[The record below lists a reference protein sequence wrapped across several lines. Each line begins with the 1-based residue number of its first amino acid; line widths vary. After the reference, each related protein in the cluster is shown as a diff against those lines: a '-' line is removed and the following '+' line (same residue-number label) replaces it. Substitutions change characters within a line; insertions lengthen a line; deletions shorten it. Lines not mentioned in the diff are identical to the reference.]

1 MDFEK
6 LTELVIELEIDDI
19 ADAVKEAL
27 DEGKEP
33 FDIMNAL
40 TKGMDEVGKR
50 YEEKE
55 YYLTE
60 LVLAGETMKEA
71 FVVLKPALAASDT
84 STDKVKIILATVKGN
99 NHDIG
104 KNILGSLLLSS
115 GFELIDL
122 GMDVDEDTIVEKVK
136 ETGASIIAL
145 SSLLTMT
152 VEHIKVVH
160 EALIAAGIRD
170 KVKLIVGGAPLNME
184 LAKKLGADD
193 FAEDAVDGVRH
204 IKQLAKITVDIK
216 NP

>member
-6 LTELVIELEIDDI
+6 LTELIIELEVDDI

-27 DEGKEP
+27 DEDKDP
-33 FDIMNAL
+33 FDILNAL
-40 TKGMDEVGKR
+40 TEGMDEVGRR

-71 FVVLKPALAASDT
+71 FSVLRPALAASDR
-84 STDKVKIILATVKGN
+84 SEDKVKIILGTVKGD

-115 GFELIDL
+115 GFELYDL
-122 GMDVDEDTIVEKVK
+122 GMDVDENTIVEKVK
-136 ETGASIIAL
+136 ESGAQIIAL

-152 VEHIKVVH
+152 VEQIKVVH
-160 EALIAAGIRD
+160 EALQAAGLRD
-170 KVKLIVGGAPLNME
+170 KIKLIVGGAPLNME

-193 FAEDAVDGVRH
+193 FADDAVEGVKH
-204 IKQLAKITVDIK
+204 IKQLAGMK
-216 NP
+216 

>member
-1 MDFEK
+1 MDYEK
-6 LTELVIELEIDDI
+6 LTELIIELEVDDI
-19 ADAVKEAL
+19 ADAVREAL
-27 DEGKEP
+27 EKDGKNP
-33 FDIMNAL
+33 FDVLEAL
-40 TKGMDEVGKR
+40 TKGMDEVGRR

-71 FVVLKPALAASDT
+71 FAVLKPALAASDK
-84 STDKVKIILATVKGN
+84 SLDKTKIILATVKGD

-115 GFELIDL
+115 GFELYDL
-122 GMDVDEDTIVEKVK
+122 GMDVDEKTIVEKVK
-136 ETGASIIAL
+136 ESGATIIAL

-152 VEHIKVVH
+152 VEQIKAVH
-160 EALIAAGIRD
+160 EALKTAGLRE

-193 FAEDAVDGVRH
+193 FADDAVEGVKH
-204 IKQLAKITVDIK
+204 IKQLAGK
-216 NP
+216 

>member
-6 LTELVIELEIDDI
+6 LTELIIELEVDDI

-27 DEGKEP
+27 EVDDKDP
-33 FDIMNAL
+33 FDVLNAL
-40 TKGMDEVGKR
+40 TKGMDEVGRR

-71 FVVLKPALAASDT
+71 FKILQPALAAADKSGE
-84 STDKVKIILATVKGN
+84 KVKIILATVKGD

-104 KNILGSLLLSS
+104 KNILASLLLSS
-115 GFELIDL
+115 GFEIYDL
-122 GMDVDEDTIVEKVK
+122 GMDVDENTIVEKVK
-136 ETGASIIAL
+136 ESGATIIGL

-160 EALIAAGIRD
+160 EALIAAGLRD
-170 KVKLIVGGAPLNME
+170 RVKLIVGGAPLNME

-193 FAEDAVDGVRH
+193 FADDAVEGVKH
-204 IKQLAKITVDIK
+204 IKNLAGM
-216 NP
+216 

>member
-6 LTELVIELEIDDI
+6 LTELIIELEVDDI
-19 ADAVKEAL
+19 TDAVKEAL
-27 DEGKEP
+27 EVDGKDP
-33 FDIMNAL
+33 FDVLNAL
-40 TKGMDEVGKR
+40 TKGMDEVGRR

-71 FVVLKPALAASDT
+71 FTVLQPALAASDR
-84 STDKVKIILATVKGN
+84 SESKVKIILATVKGD

-122 GMDVDEDTIVEKVK
+122 GMDVDAHMIVDKVK
-136 ETGASIIAL
+136 ETGATIVAL

-152 VEHIKVVH
+152 VEQIKAVH
-160 EALIAAGIRD
+160 EALQVAGIRD

-193 FAEDAVDGVRH
+193 FADDAVDGVKH
-204 IKQLAKITVDIK
+204 IKKLTAS
-216 NP
+216 

>member
-6 LTELVIELEIDDI
+6 LTELIIELEVDDI

-27 DEGKEP
+27 EIDNKDP
-33 FDIMNAL
+33 FDVLDAL
-40 TKGMDEVGKR
+40 TKGMDEVGRR

-71 FVVLKPALAASDT
+71 FKILQPALAASDK
-84 STDKVKIILATVKGN
+84 SANKVKIILATVKGD

-104 KNILGSLLLSS
+104 KNILASFLLSS
-115 GFELIDL
+115 GFEIYDL
-122 GMDVDEDTIVEKVK
+122 GMDVDENTIVEKVK
-136 ETGASIIAL
+136 ESGATIIGL

-160 EALIAAGIRD
+160 EALITAGLRD
-170 KVKLIVGGAPLNME
+170 RVKLIVGGAPLSME

-193 FAEDAVDGVRH
+193 FADDAVEGVKH
-204 IKQLAKITVDIK
+204 IKDLAGMKK
-216 NP
+216 

>member
-6 LTELVIELEIDDI
+6 LTELIIELEVDDI

-27 DEGKEP
+27 DEDKDP
-33 FDIMNAL
+33 FDVLNAL
-40 TKGMDEVGKR
+40 TKGMDEVGRR

-71 FVVLKPALAASDT
+71 FEVLQPALAAADT
-84 STDKVKIILATVKGN
+84 SSDKVKIILATVKGD

-115 GFELIDL
+115 GFELHDL

-152 VEHIKVVH
+152 VEQIEVVH
-160 EALIAAGIRD
+160 EALKSAGLREN
-170 KVKLIVGGAPLNME
+170 VKLIVGGAPLNEE

-193 FAEDAVDGVRH
+193 FADDAVDGVKH
-204 IKQLAKITVDIK
+204 IKKLAGK
-216 NP
+216 